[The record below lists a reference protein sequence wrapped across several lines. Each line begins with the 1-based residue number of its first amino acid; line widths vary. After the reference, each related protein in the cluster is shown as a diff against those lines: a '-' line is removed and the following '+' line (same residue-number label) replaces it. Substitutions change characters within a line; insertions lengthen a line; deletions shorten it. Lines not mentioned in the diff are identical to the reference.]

1 MVNVMAKKKKKP
13 DMFAENK
20 AIMPY
25 GDHVGA
31 PAIRTTDISSYKQ
44 KNLIKTNHYFEAR
57 YEEIK
62 EEYRKLLEA
71 YEWNKL
77 VYNSEFRFE
86 PIKGH
91 TYHLY
96 QQKDETLFLS
106 LIAPDE
112 WNQVYVG
119 SFRMDSDDKWTKVDY
134 NA

>member
-1 MVNVMAKKKKKP
+1 MAKKEKKP

-25 GDHVGA
+25 GDPVGA

-134 NA
+134 KA

>member
-1 MVNVMAKKKKKP
+1 MAKKEKKP

-44 KNLIKTNHYFEAR
+44 KNLIKTTHYFEAR

-134 NA
+134 KA

>member
-1 MVNVMAKKKKKP
+1 
-13 DMFAENK
+13 MFAENK

-25 GDHVGA
+25 GDSVGA
-31 PAIRTTDISSYKQ
+31 PSIQPTDLTSYKNE
-44 KNLIKTNHYFEAR
+44 KVIKTNDYFISR

-62 EEYRKLLEA
+62 EEYKKLIQE

-86 PIKGH
+86 PIKGQ

-96 QQKDETLFLS
+96 QKENGDLFLS

-112 WNQVYVG
+112 WNQIFIG
-119 SFRMDSDDKWTKVDY
+119 SFRIDSNDKWVKVDG
-134 NA
+134 

>member
-1 MVNVMAKKKKKP
+1 MAKKEKKP

-31 PAIRTTDISSYKQ
+31 PTIRTTDISSYKQ

-62 EEYRKLLEA
+62 EEYRKLLQA

-134 NA
+134 KA

>member
-1 MVNVMAKKKKKP
+1 MAKKEKKP

-20 AIMPY
+20 AIKPN
-25 GDHVGA
+25 GDNVGA

-134 NA
+134 KA

>member
-1 MVNVMAKKKKKP
+1 MAKKKKKP

-134 NA
+134 KA

>member
-1 MVNVMAKKKKKP
+1 MAKKEKKP

-86 PIKGH
+86 QIKGH

-134 NA
+134 KA